1 MSGGREKY
9 LLIHRAISLMRS
21 SDVEQADDNP
31 QNMFGLFTRTTLD
44 LQKTRYVVFL
54 HYFL

>member
-9 LLIHRAISLMRS
+9 LLIRRAISLIRS
-21 SDVEQADDNP
+21 SIVEQAEDNP